1 MKRIGVKKVPD
12 DVFPAPEPWVCG
24 RAWTAS
30 AITII
35 HCGKH
40 YYRKQETVF
49 LGQCP
54 KFQDSPSPKVLYL
67 RDLFRTVSLK
77 IGPFCLQDWD
87 FGSERLFQFC
97 FGQFYIKV
105 YFGPGFSEQEIWD

>member
-1 MKRIGVKKVPD
+1 MKRIVKVKKVPD

-54 KFQDSPSPKVLYL
+54 KFRDSPQPQSFTFKKPVQNSLPKKGTLL
-67 RDLFRTVSLK
+67 SARLGFRV
-77 IGPFCLQDWD
+77 
-87 FGSERLFQFC
+87 
-97 FGQFYIKV
+97 
-105 YFGPGFSEQEIWD
+105 